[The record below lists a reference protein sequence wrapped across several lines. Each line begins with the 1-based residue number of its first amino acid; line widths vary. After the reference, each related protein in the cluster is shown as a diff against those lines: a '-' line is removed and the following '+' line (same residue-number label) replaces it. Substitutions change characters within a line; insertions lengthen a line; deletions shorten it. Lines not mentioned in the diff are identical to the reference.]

1 MGLDGSSKTRTTEF
15 LQQRQLSWAQAK
27 YQTLTGE
34 FDSTDKL
41 ATRTYRN
48 YAFELCP
55 VYETYLKLNQ

>member
-1 MGLDGSSKTRTTEF
+1 MGAVKPELLDF
-15 LQQRQLSWAQAK
+15 LQQRQLSWAQAR

-55 VYETYLKLNQ
+55 VYETYLKNV